1 MATLRE
7 IRDHMNSVSSI
18 AKVTNAMQVVAAAQ
32 HQRLR
37 GRAQGASA
45 YAEHSW
51 RILCHLADAAHDE
64 LIADPVFHARATRQ
78 AVALVLVSS
87 DRGLAGDYDQVI
99 VQDAYRFMQQQAV
112 PVRLYTI
119 GSNGREAMARLGAEA
134 VADLRLSANVQLAEV
149 APLAQELLDGYRE
162 GLVDQV
168 YIAYNQFLG
177 GVRFSPT
184 VRQLL
189 PIQPEETARRQ
200 YIYEPD
206 PQSLL
211 AELVPMVLR
220 FQLFQ
225 AVLEALTAETA
236 ARMLAMRVATR
247 NAQDLIERLRVN
259 YNKARQQAITN
270 EMLDIV
276 GGSAAVRQ
284 ISDRP

>member
-1 MATLRE
+1 V
-7 IRDHMNSVSSI
+7 H
-18 AKVTNAMQVVAAAQ
+18 
-32 HQRLR
+32 
-37 GRAQGASA
+37 
-45 YAEHSW
+45 
-51 RILCHLADAAHDE
+51 
-64 LIADPVFHARATRQ
+64 
-78 AVALVLVSS
+78 
-87 DRGLAGDYDQVI
+87 
-99 VQDAYRFMQQQAV
+99 
-112 PVRLYTI
+112 
-119 GSNGREAMARLGAEA
+119 
-134 VADLRLSANVQLAEV
+134 
-149 APLAQELLDGYRE
+149 
-162 GLVDQV
+162 
-168 YIAYNQFLG
+168 IAYNQFLG

-189 PIQPEETARRQ
+189 PIQPEETTRRQ

-225 AVLEALTAETA
+225 AVLDALTAETA

-276 GGSAAVRQ
+276 GGSSAVQ
-284 ISDRP
+284 QVSDRS